1 MGALH
6 GFGASRGVFLTTSAF
21 TSGAIEYAKRVQSR
35 IILVDGSKLVD
46 LMIAYRV
53 GVQERRD
60 SVPSRS
66 MMNTSNES
74 ACCV

>member
-21 TSGAIEYAKRVQSR
+21 TSGAIEYAKRVPR

-53 GVQERRD
+53 GVQEKKRF
-60 SVPSRS
+60 
-66 MMNTSNES
+66 S
-74 ACCV
+74 AVAVDDEYFE